1 MAERAEKVFS
11 NMSDD
16 KMRAVDERKQQVR
29 AFLAQFIGDEDFDDN
44 ENFFDTGLINSIVA
58 LDLLQFLEKLFSITV
73 PTEELRIDNFANVNA
88 VMALM
93 AELTGDTAKNG

>member
-1 MAERAEKVFS
+1 
-11 NMSDD
+11 MSDD
-16 KMRAVDERKQQVR
+16 KMRAIDERKHQVR
-29 AFLAQFIGDEDFDDN
+29 AFLAQFIGDETFDDN

>member
-1 MAERAEKVFS
+1 
-11 NMSDD
+11 MSDD
-16 KMRAVDERKQQVR
+16 KMRAIDERKQQVR

>member
-1 MAERAEKVFS
+1 
-11 NMSDD
+11 MSDD